1 MDMYQKRKIRK
12 ENKKNNK
19 NKEKEG
25 QARERCY
32 GSCFWFVLFCDF
44 LKTVKNIEKQQ
55 DMCYNLISASRQQSA
70 QARGPE

>member
-1 MDMYQKRKIRK
+1 MTRKYFAFCAKSYREVK

-44 LKTVKNIEKQQ
+44 LKTVKNIEK
-55 DMCYNLISASRQQSA
+55 
-70 QARGPE
+70 